1 MNTKAQKDY
10 CIFRPEL
17 KPVEKEVE
25 VVLKFP
31 DVEPLN
37 PPVLTLNEVS
47 FMYSKDKVIFNNI
60 NLNANLES
68 RICIVSITDRG
79 ASHFP
84 RTNPIDHSK
93 VGENGAGKTTLLKIM
108 QGMLVPTGGMISQH
122 RGLKYG
128 YFAQHHVDQLNMNTT
143 CVGLL
148 QDAFPGKP
156 VEEYRRQLG
165 SFGVSGDL
173 ALQLVASL
181 SGGQKSRVTFAKMCM
196 ARPNFLILDEPTN
209 HLDIETIAALGA
221 AINKFNGG
229 LILVSHDER
238 LIRMVG
244 WQFTDV
250 CGMDHMNEKFLFD
263 FRCVRNCGCVE
274 MAQCR
279 A

>member
-1 MNTKAQKDY
+1 
-10 CIFRPEL
+10 
-17 KPVEKEVE
+17 
-25 VVLKFP
+25 
-31 DVEPLN
+31 
-37 PPVLTLNEVS
+37 
-47 FMYSKDKVIFNNI
+47 
-60 NLNANLES
+60 
-68 RICIVSITDRG
+68 
-79 ASHFP
+79 
-84 RTNPIDHSK
+84 
-93 VGENGAGKTTLLKIM
+93 M

-244 WQFTDV
+244 WQFIDV
-250 CGMDHMNEKFLFD
+250 CGMDHMNEKFLFY

>member
-1 MNTKAQKDY
+1 M
-10 CIFRPEL
+10 
-17 KPVEKEVE
+17 
-25 VVLKFP
+25 
-31 DVEPLN
+31 
-37 PPVLTLNEVS
+37 
-47 FMYSKDKVIFNNI
+47 
-60 NLNANLES
+60 
-68 RICIVSITDRG
+68 
-79 ASHFP
+79 
-84 RTNPIDHSK
+84 
-93 VGENGAGKTTLLKIM
+93 GENGAGKTTLLKIM
-108 QGMLVPTGGMISQH
+108 MGMLTPTNGMITQH
-122 RGLKYG
+122 RGLKVNLKLFCIRSSRVTLMFFFYFQYG

-165 SFGVSGDL
+165 SFGISGDL

-238 LIRMVG
+238 LIRMVS
-244 WQFTDV
+244 
-250 CGMDHMNEKFLFD
+250 
-263 FRCVRNCGCVE
+263 
-274 MAQCR
+274 
-279 A
+279 